1 MQMLLTDGPCTPLG
15 PARPLRPGSPAGP
28 RCPLTPGMPGGPTG
42 PGAPIGPTAPLGPR
56 CQKKMFQ
63 MKKKEAC
70 EYFYTTTDYCLY
82 PQKSVISMTN
92 F

>member
-1 MQMLLTDGPCTPLG
+1 MHSPMQMLLTDGPCTPLG

-28 RCPLTPGMPGGPTG
+28 RCPLTPGIPGGPTG
-42 PGAPIGPTAPLGPR
+42 PGAPMGPTAPLGPR

-63 MKKKEAC
+63 MRKKEAC

-82 PQKSVISMTN
+82 PKMRN
-92 F
+92 

>member
-42 PGAPIGPTAPLGPR
+42 PGAPMGPTAPLGPR

-70 EYFYTTTDYCLY
+70 EYFYITTDYCLY
-82 PQKSVISMTN
+82 PKKRN
-92 F
+92 